1 MSRRPG
7 QHAKTTSGYDARH
20 AKPGGPGPAALIG
33 TAAKAG
39 TASLVAGAAGSALA
53 LSGTATA
60 ASAATHPA
68 PVPAGLVN
76 ARLVN
81 ANLAGSSAVNSG
93 TADLAA
99 LKATRPHVV
108 VHRHHHAAVHML
120 AARSAYTV
128 RSGDS
133 LSQISARFC
142 GTAADYPSLA
152 AASGIANPNLIF
164 PGQSITLNCHAA
176 VPAPATVHVTSAHRH
191 HHARHAG
198 HHADRDHTRPAGRH
212 SAPGRHARGSD
223 PGRARGPGHV
233 GTEGMGAFEACVI
246 SRESGGN
253 PRAVNPSSG
262 AGGLFQ
268 FLPSTWASLG
278 YASAYPGGAQTA
290 PVSVQEAAFA
300 KLYAEA
306 GTSPW
311 APYDGC

>member
-20 AKPGGPGPAALIG
+20 AKPGGPGPTALIG

-60 ASAATHPA
+60 ASAATTHSTI
-68 PVPAGLVN
+68 PAGLVN
-76 ARLVN
+76 ARLAS
-81 ANLAGSSAVNSG
+81 ANLANASLVNSG
-93 TADLAA
+93 VADLAA
-99 LKATRPHVV
+99 AKAAMPRVV
-108 VHRHHHAAVHML
+108 VRARHHHHHAVHPA
-120 AARSAYTV
+120 AARSTYIV

-133 LSQISARFC
+133 LSRTTAHAR
-142 GTAADYPSLA
+142 
-152 AASGIANPNLIF
+152 
-164 PGQSITLNCHAA
+164 
-176 VPAPATVHVTSAHRH
+176 PAHDHTRPAR
-191 HHARHAG
+191 HARHDG
-198 HHADRDHTRPAGRH
+198 HSDDHTRPAGRH
-212 SAPGRHARGSD
+212 KAPGRHARTGHAGNS
-223 PGRARGPGHV
+223 GHV
-233 GTEGMGAFEACVI
+233 STEGMAAFEACVI

-268 FLPSTWASLG
+268 FLPSTWAGLG

>member
-81 ANLAGSSAVNSG
+81 ANLANSSAVTSG

-99 LKATRPHVV
+99 LKATRPRVV
-108 VHRHHHAAVHML
+108 VHRHHHPAVHTT
-120 AARSAYTV
+120 AARSSYVV

-142 GTAADYPSLA
+142 GTAADYASLA

-164 PGQSITLNCHAA
+164 PGESITLNCHAA
-176 VPAPATVHVTSAHRH
+176 VPAPTAVHVTSAHR
-191 HHARHAG
+191 HARHAG
-198 HHADRDHTRPAGRH
+198 HHADRNHTRPAGRH
-212 SAPGRHARGSD
+212 SAPGRHARRSD
-223 PGRARGPGHV
+223 PGRAGGPGHV
-233 GTEGMGAFEACVI
+233 GTAGMGAFEACVI

-268 FLPSTWASLG
+268 FLPSTWAALG
-278 YASAYPGGAQTA
+278 YAAAYPGGAQTA